1 MSLHDEGV
9 PLIPR
14 KLFFSNPDRFAPK
27 ISPDGNWLA
36 WQQPLDGVR
45 NIWVAPVGDM
55 SAARSL
61 TRLKGRPPG
70 WHDWSGDGR
79 FVLYMRDENGDE
91 NARLFAVDVAGG
103 APRDLTP
110 LAGVAASIIKLELE
124 DRGKIIVGLNDRDRR
139 FHDAWLLDVA
149 SGERTLLFENAANY
163 GDLFFDHQAR
173 LRLAMRTEA
182 FVGGV
187 QIFKFEGGA
196 AQPWRVIPF
205 EESIGTRPLY
215 FNRAGTHLLM
225 LSAVGRYTGAVL
237 RIDMKSD
244 EETIVAE
251 DADADI
257 CDLIVDARTY
267 EVDAAASDPMRKE
280 WRGLNPGATKAL
292 GDLAAALPGMDFST
306 LGQSEDSRTW
316 LVVSYSGETPSD
328 YHLFDRPSG
337 KLIYLFSARPA
348 LKPFAL
354 SPMHAVK
361 IAARDGLGL
370 VSYFTLPPDE
380 SGARP
385 RRPLPMVL
393 LVHGGPWS
401 RDVHGYYGLHQM
413 LANRGYAVLSV
424 NYRASRGFGKAF
436 VNAGD
441 REHAA
446 KMHDD
451 LIDAVDWAVRE
462 GIAQRDKIAIMGG
475 SYGGY
480 ASFVGATFT
489 PDVFCCAVPIVG
501 ITDLVTLMENT
512 PPYWAD
518 FMEQFRRR
526 YGDWTTEE
534 GRAFLRSRSPLYKV
548 DAIKKPMLIG
558 HGANDVRC
566 TLAQSD
572 AIVAAMQ
579 AKGIPVTYVVYPDEG
594 HGFAKPENNLAFY
607 AMVEH
612 FFARHLGGRA
622 EPVGG
627 DFKGSSHQIRAG
639 AEALGL

>member
-1 MSLHDEGV
+1 MRSGPVE
-9 PLIPR
+9 IKRPR
-14 KLFFSNPDRFAPK
+14 KDVL
-27 ISPDGNWLA
+27 LE
-36 WQQPLDGVR
+36 
-45 NIWVAPVGDM
+45 GD
-55 SAARSL
+55 
-61 TRLKGRPPG
+61 
-70 WHDWSGDGR
+70 D
-79 FVLYMRDENGDE
+79 
-91 NARLFAVDVAGG
+91 
-103 APRDLTP
+103 APRLRR
-110 LAGVAASIIKLELE
+110 AALELE
-124 DRGKIIVGLNDRDRR
+124 DRGNIIVGLNDRDRR

-173 LRLAMRTEA
+173 LRLAMRTDA
-182 FVGGV
+182 SAGGV

-205 EESIGTRPLY
+205 VESIGTRPLF

-225 LSAVGRYTGAVL
+225 LSAVGRNTSSVL
-237 RIDMKSD
+237 RIDMASD
-244 EETIVAE
+244 EEAIVAE
-251 DADADI
+251 DANADI

-292 GDLAAALPGMDFST
+292 GDLAAALPGMDFSM
-306 LGQSEDSRTW
+306 LSQSEDSRTW
-316 LVVSYSGETPSD
+316 LVVSHSGETPSE

-337 KLIYLFSARPA
+337 MVMHLFSARPA

-401 RDVHGYYGLHQM
+401 RDFHGYHGLHQM

-462 GIAQRDKIAIMGG
+462 GIARRDKVAIMGG

-594 HGFAKPENNLAFY
+594 HGFAKPENNLAFH

-612 FFARHLGGRA
+612 FFAHHLGGRA
-622 EPVGG
+622 EPVGD
-627 DFKGSSHQIRAG
+627 DFNGSSHEIRAG
-639 AEALGL
+639 AKMIGL